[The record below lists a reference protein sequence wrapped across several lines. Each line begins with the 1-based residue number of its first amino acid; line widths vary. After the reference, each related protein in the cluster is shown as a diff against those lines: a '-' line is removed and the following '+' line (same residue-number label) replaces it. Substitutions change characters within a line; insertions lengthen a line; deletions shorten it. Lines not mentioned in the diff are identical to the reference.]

1 MRLVGGFTPPFLSGT
16 LLGCPSRQYR
26 HIGDIFMPKGK
37 DSKDVKDKDGRGR
50 KEHELKSLIKSNQ
63 EARDAFV
70 KLVQNLGKMKSI
82 EASLINDGI
91 RFGDKV
97 VRITN
102 ISTPTLAAII
112 KESGLSLQRGRP
124 VASGSTIWKNNPQA
138 IEAVCSILRKHGL
151 HKGRCYLLDN
161 GITLKNKNG
170 EDEHFAFSHNGKKL
184 LSITTLSDIAK
195 ENNIEF
201 TQGPRVERVKTLVG
215 DRPKKKT
222 EKPTLAEEILT
233 EEKAVLIEEKI
244 EEKIEPKI
252 FKEDEDNLQPEY
264 DLGQLNRVPQAHS
277 EVSEDEDEDE
287 EDEDEDF
294 DDDFDEDHEDLDDEE
309 DEELD
314 DEEEDLDEE
323 HIDDA

>member
-1 MRLVGGFTPPFLSGT
+1 
-16 LLGCPSRQYR
+16 
-26 HIGDIFMPKGK
+26 MPKEGK
-37 DSKDVKDKDGRGR
+37 DSKDANKDSRGR

-63 EARDAFV
+63 EARDSFV
-70 KLVQNLGKMKSI
+70 SLVKNLGKMKSI

-97 VRITN
+97 VKITN
-102 ISTPTLAAII
+102 ISTPTLATII

-124 VASGSTIWKNNPQA
+124 IASGSTIWKNNPQA

-195 ENNIEF
+195 ENNISF
-201 TQGPRVERVKTLVG
+201 TQGPRVERVKTLLT
-215 DRPKKKT
+215 DRPKKKKI
-222 EKPTLAEEILT
+222 EKPIKEMVEEILV

-244 EEKIEPKI
+244 EPKV
-252 FKEDEDNLQPEY
+252 FKEDEGSY
-264 DLGQLNRVPQAHS
+264 DLSQLSRVPKVHS
-277 EVSEDEDEDE
+277 EVSGDSEDEVSGDSEDEDSEDS

-309 DEELD
+309 EDDEEEDEDLD
-314 DEEEDLDEE
+314 DEEEEDFDEN
-323 HIDDA
+323 A